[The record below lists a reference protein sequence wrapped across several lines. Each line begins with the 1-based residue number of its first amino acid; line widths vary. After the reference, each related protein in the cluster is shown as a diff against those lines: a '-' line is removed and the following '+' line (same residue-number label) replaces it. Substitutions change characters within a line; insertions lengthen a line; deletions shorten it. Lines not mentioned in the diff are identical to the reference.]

1 MVIVWT
7 AVLPGAILPVY
18 IDPPTL
24 MAVAGRGHRIKKII
38 HPIVMIDRV

>member
-7 AVLPGAILPVY
+7 ALLPGAILPVY

-24 MAVAGRGHRIKKII
+24 IAAAGSGKRIKKIR
-38 HPIVMIDRV
+38 HTIVTIDRL